1 MGYTPLHLACV
12 ADKPECVKALLL
24 AGADVNIPA
33 CCDSYGNN
41 SDPGYVGQYLQN
53 NPNTLSHQ
61 DMKYGGT
68 PLHWAVSRLVIDAL
82 VDVNCQINAVNFQNR

>member
-1 MGYTPLHLACV
+1 M

-33 CCDSYGNN
+33 GCELQTNYI

-68 PLHWAVSRLVIDAL
+68 PVHWALSRPVIDAL
-82 VDVNCQINAVNFQNR
+82 VDVKCQINAVNFQNR